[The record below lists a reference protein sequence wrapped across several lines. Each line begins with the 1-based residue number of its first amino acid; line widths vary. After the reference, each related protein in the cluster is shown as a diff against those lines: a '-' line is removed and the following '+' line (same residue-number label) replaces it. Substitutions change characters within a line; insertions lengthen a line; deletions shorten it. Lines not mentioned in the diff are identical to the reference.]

1 MALVPIPSP
10 RVGEYKLDVALTG
23 RAGGGVSGLTLA
35 ISNPDTGARVSR
47 FIDIHERSLHLF
59 IISRDLNHFEHVH
72 PERRDDGTFE
82 LRHEI
87 PAGEYML
94 IADFLPADGT
104 SQLVQRA
111 VVTPGFPG
119 PLFAQAPSLATSSL
133 EQVADGLRIRLEHD
147 VLRPR
152 RESPLRFTVTDSESG
167 LPAKDL
173 EPYLGATG
181 HLLIV
186 SRDLAT
192 AVHGHPEGAAT
203 TGPTVTFGP
212 VFPAP
217 GTYKMWVQFQR
228 RGKIITAPFV
238 VTVSEP

>member
-1 MALVPIPSP
+1 MALVPIPPP
-10 RVGEYKLDVALTG
+10 RVGEYKLDVALAASP
-23 RAGGGVSGLTLA
+23 AGGASGLTLT
-35 ISNPDTGARVSR
+35 ISDPDSGARVSR
-47 FIDIHERSLHLF
+47 FVDVHERPLHLF
-59 IISRDLNHFEHVH
+59 IISRDLSRFEHVH
-72 PERRDDGTFE
+72 PERRDDGTFV
-82 LRHEI
+82 LGKEI

-104 SQLVQRA
+104 SQMVQRA
-111 VVTPGFPG
+111 VVTPGSTAS
-119 PLFAQAPSLATSSL
+119 LFAPMPAPATSSL

-152 RESPLRFTVTDSESG
+152 RESPLRFAVTDSESG
-167 LPAKDL
+167 LPAMDL

-186 SRDLAT
+186 SSDLST
-192 AVHGHPEGAAT
+192 AVHGHPEGGRT

-217 GTYKMWVQFQR
+217 GTYKMWVQVQR
-228 RGKIITAPFV
+228 RGKVITAPFV